1 MTLANQET
9 QGIDAAMLEAV
20 VMGGDLA
27 KMNAGQRLDYY
38 ARVCRS
44 VGLNPL
50 TKPFQY
56 IKFQGGLTLYAGRN
70 CTDQLAKIHGIS
82 LDVDEGNVV
91 NGAWVVRA
99 TARDS
104 SGRKADAMG
113 AVFLGEKKGE
123 ALANELM
130 KCETKAKRRAV
141 LSFTGLSMLDA
152 TEVDTIEGATPVQ
165 VDEQG
170 EVEGNVVDV
179 LPDMGGCEWHNQP
192 FTRQSTKGNPYH
204 NVAQNFCDGRVIST
218 RQGKVLYTREDVQ
231 SFEGAMQKV
240 HAGEQE
246 IRDDQVEQEI
256 KDVLGV
262 PPMPPTE
269 PLDIPQGVPVCQN
282 CDAKPALANSAYCSA
297 CEFEMFG
304 DQQPPMIPVSEEH

>member
-1 MTLANQET
+1 MTLANQGT
-9 QGIDAAMLEAV
+9 QGIDATMLEAV

-38 ARVCRS
+38 ARVCQS

-99 TARDS
+99 TASDAT
-104 SGRKADAMG
+104 GRKADAMG
-113 AVFLGEKKGE
+113 AVFLGEKKGD

-152 TEVDTIEGATPVQ
+152 TEVETIADATAVQ

-170 EVEGNVVDV
+170 VVEGETVQV
-179 LPDMGGCEWHNQP
+179 GRCEWHGQP
-192 FTRQSTKGNPYH
+192 FVKTTSRGTPYH
-204 NVAQNFCDGRVIST
+204 FAGQNACDGEAIRTRDGEILYRRVDI
-218 RQGKVLYTREDVQ
+218 QGFDPDIGTVAD
-231 SFEGAMQKV
+231 
-240 HAGEQE
+240 
-246 IRDDQVEQEI
+246 
-256 KDVLGV
+256 
-262 PPMPPTE
+262 MPETE
-269 PLDIPQGVPVCQN
+269 PLDIPQGVAVCQN

-304 DQQPPMIPVSEEH
+304 DQQPTLAPVSEEH

>member
-152 TEVDTIEGATPVQ
+152 TEVDTIEGAIPVQ

-170 EVEGNVVDV
+170 EVEGNVEGNVIDV

-218 RQGKVLYTREDVQ
+218 RQGKVLYTREDIQ
-231 SFEGAMQKV
+231 GFEAEMATV
-240 HAGEQE
+240 TA
-246 IRDDQVEQEI
+246 
-256 KDVLGV
+256 V
-262 PPMPPTE
+262 PPMPATE
-269 PLDIPQGVPVCQN
+269 PLDIPQGVAVCQN
-282 CDAKPALANSAYCSA
+282 CNAKPALANSEYCSA

-304 DQQPPMIPVSEEH
+304 DQQPALTPVSEEH